1 MLVIEG
7 RVLAGAL
14 APKSFQVSWVCLSFR
29 SLYWFIWPCLNA
41 VASSRCFFR
50 KAWSSNSCFCLNSHE
65 SFSCCF
71 LRVFSSFSWMIWNQR
86 RIYLRVTTLMLD
98 RLFYLLTLVRLVW
111 FYKLRDLIV
120 VHLHKSSFD
129 TLFEIFNPWEFTFFF
144 KNPDFHLIHN
154 CIFMKRKHKII
165 ISFREFMTVYKTKQK
180 GYKCFCLDT
189 SQLVLFKNCII
200 TGQILV
206 IYGATYT
213 IIWYCYNIIGLY
225 WQLNKW
231 PWLFKWF

>member
-1 MLVIEG
+1 MSFSPFDGVQGFCLDQLVGEGALEVEEGDQGLFLLLSLEELLVLCSHMLVIEG

-86 RIYLRVTTLMLD
+86 RIY
-98 RLFYLLTLVRLVW
+98 
-111 FYKLRDLIV
+111 
-120 VHLHKSSFD
+120 
-129 TLFEIFNPWEFTFFF
+129 
-144 KNPDFHLIHN
+144 
-154 CIFMKRKHKII
+154 
-165 ISFREFMTVYKTKQK
+165 
-180 GYKCFCLDT
+180 
-189 SQLVLFKNCII
+189 
-200 TGQILV
+200 
-206 IYGATYT
+206 
-213 IIWYCYNIIGLY
+213 
-225 WQLNKW
+225 
-231 PWLFKWF
+231 